1 MKSVLIGILLM
12 IVVSAIAWGVAQSQR
27 TSSAD
32 AYTTTSVRLD

>member
-12 IVVSAIAWGVAQSQR
+12 IVVSAVAWGVVQTQN

-32 AYTTTSVRLD
+32 AYTTPSVRLD